1 MLSYYNI
8 SYRKKRY
15 GILVYEGERID
26 DIQLKGLKII
36 QNPEWF
42 CFGIDAVLLSG
53 FAKIKNKDTVIDLGC
68 GNGILPLLL
77 YGKYCPKHITGVEI
91 QEQVAG
97 MAKRSIELNKLT
109 DRIDIYMGDI
119 KDCANSLG
127 KGIYDIVVTNPP
139 YKKNKTG
146 IKNPEDIKAVARHE
160 ILVNLDEVIKASSK
174 LLKFGGKFYMVH
186 RPERLKDIIISLNDN
201 DLMLKRLRFVYPK
214 LDKSPNMVLVEA
226 AKSGG
231 DFLKIDAPLYVYNSD
246 GSYTDEVMKIY
257 GRC

>member
-1 MLSYYNI
+1 MIN
-8 SYRKKRY
+8 
-15 GILVYEGERID
+15 VGERID
-26 DIQLKGLKII
+26 DLQLNGLKII

-53 FAKIKNKDTVIDLGC
+53 FAKIKNKETVIDLGC

-77 YGKYCPKHITGVEI
+77 YGKYNPKHITGVEI
-91 QEQVAG
+91 QEQVAD

-109 DRIDIYMGDI
+109 DKIDIYKGDI
-119 KDCANSLG
+119 KDCASVLG
-127 KGIYDIVVTNPP
+127 KGINDIVVTNPP
-139 YKKNKTG
+139 YKKNETG
-146 IKNPEDIKAVARHE
+146 IINPHDAKAVARHE
-160 ILVNLDEVIKASSK
+160 ILVNLDEIIQSSSK
-174 LLKFGGKFYMVH
+174 LLKFGGRFYMVH
-186 RPERLKDIIISLNDN
+186 RPERLKDIIISLNN
-201 DLMLKRLRFVYPK
+201 HNLMLKRLRFVHPK

-231 DFLKIDAPLYVYNSD
+231 DFLKVDPPLCVYNKD

>member
-1 MLSYYNI
+1 MVND
-8 SYRKKRY
+8 
-15 GILVYEGERID
+15 GERID
-26 DIQLKGLKII
+26 DLQLNGLKII

-53 FAKIKNKDTVIDLGC
+53 FARVKNKETVVDLGC

-77 YGKYCPKHITGVEI
+77 YGKYFPKHITGVEI
-91 QEQVAG
+91 QEQVAE
-97 MAKRSIELNKLT
+97 MAKRSIDLNKLT
-109 DRIDIYMGDI
+109 DRIDIYKGDI
-119 KDCANSLG
+119 KDCANALG

-139 YKKNKTG
+139 YKKNETG
-146 IKNPEDIKAVARHE
+146 IINPYDAKAVARHE
-160 ILVNLDEVIKASSK
+160 ILINLDEIALSASK
-174 LLKFGGKFYMVH
+174 LLKFGGRFYMVH
-186 RPERLKDIIISLNDN
+186 RPERLKDIIISLNN
-201 DLMLKRLRFVYPK
+201 HNLMLKRLRFVHPK
-214 LDKSPNMVLVEA
+214 FDKRPNMVLVEA